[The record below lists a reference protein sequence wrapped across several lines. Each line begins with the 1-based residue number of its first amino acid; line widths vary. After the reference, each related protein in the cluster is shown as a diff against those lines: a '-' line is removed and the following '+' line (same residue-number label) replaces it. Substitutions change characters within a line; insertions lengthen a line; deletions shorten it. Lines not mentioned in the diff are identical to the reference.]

1 MKVRIVCYEDVD
13 AWILGK
19 FARKMHENLLELGI
33 NSSIA
38 KVPDPTADIN
48 HHIIY
53 YDYDGKRNSIDTVM
67 ITHIDNMEKNFL
79 LARQLKVADLGICMS
94 GETMGLLAGAGIPS
108 QKLAFVLPAHD
119 GVMKVRKILIGIT
132 CRVQEDGRK
141 REYFLNEI
149 SKTIDPSLF
158 KFVIMGDGW
167 DQQVATLKSDG
178 FEVDYHSRF
187 EYEKYLKIIPSLDY
201 YLYMGLDEGQMGF
214 IDALSSGVKTI
225 VTSQGYHLDA
235 PGGITH
241 PYKTLEEL
249 LGIFKGLEQEK
260 KKLIDSV
267 KTWNWRDYT
276 KKHVEIWQYLI
287 LKNKGED
294 FSNIIRGSEYL
305 DGVVSIGEARSFGK
319 NYDSL
324 TINKHKIKLI
334 LNFFYHQYFKSKKL
348 GFSAGSRNFT
358 RASLGFL
365 WRLLKS
371 INLFR
376 SE

>member
-19 FARKMHENLLELGI
+19 FARKMHENLLEMGVD
-33 NSSIA
+33 SSIA

-53 YDYDGKRNSIDTVM
+53 YDYDGRRNSIDTVM
-67 ITHIDNMEKNFL
+67 VTHIDNMDKKL
-79 LARQLKVADLGICMS
+79 LLERQLKVADLGICMS
-94 GETMGLLAGAGIPS
+94 GETMALLAGSGIS
-108 QKLAFVLPAHD
+108 EQKLAFVLPAHD
-119 GVMKVRKILIGIT
+119 GAMKIRKILIGIT

-141 REYFLNEI
+141 REYFLYKI
-149 SKTIDPSLF
+149 SKTIDPTIF

-167 DQQVATLKSDG
+167 DQQVATLKNDG
-178 FEVDYHSRF
+178 FEVEYHTRF
-187 EYEKYLKIIPSLDY
+187 DYEKYLQIIPSLDY

-235 PGGITH
+235 PGGMTH
-241 PYKTLEEL
+241 PFKTLDEL
-249 LGIFKGLEQEK
+249 LGILKAIELEK

-276 KKHVEIWQYLI
+276 KKHVEIWKYLI

-294 FSNIIRGSEYL
+294 FSGVISKSEYT
-305 DGVVSIGEARSFGK
+305 DGVISIGSVEALGK
-319 NYDSL
+319 LNSTLSVSNYRAE
-324 TINKHKIKLI
+324 LI

-348 GFSAGSRNFT
+348 GLSAGSRNFF
-358 RASLGFL
+358 RISLSFL
-365 WRLLKS
+365 WRFLKS
-371 INLFR
+371 FKLFR
-376 SE
+376 SK